1 MKLLNL
7 SDMGTKPTDPNRPRI
22 HFGEWL
28 DYFGYE
34 DSEFVELLGITR
46 QSVWRYRREPNRLS
60 PDVMV
65 RIGEILGIHP
75 EQLWHSPPQR
85 QLPSPK
91 SKKA

>member
-7 SDMGTKPTDPNRPRI
+7 SDMGTNPTDSNRPRI

-34 DSEFVELLGITR
+34 DSEFAELLHVTR
-46 QSVWRYRREPNRLS
+46 QSIWRYRHEPNRLS
-60 PDVMV
+60 PDVMI

-75 EQLWHSPPQR
+75 EELWRAPPQR
-85 QLPSPK
+85 ALPAAKP
-91 SKKA
+91 KKA